1 MSIPP
6 HPKYS
11 NQLIKNYDYQ
21 KILIKTFFHY
31 SWFYNKKRYYS
42 SFKQEPRIFPNYIKE
57 QCWNKSKRVPG
68 RDGSRWRYD
77 AVGNPVM
84 KQLRGCG
91 GIFCHEY
98 DHIYP
103 FSKGGTSTLE
113 NCQILQ
119 TNVNRMKANQFF
131 SNDEIKKFS
140 MLFPS
145 TLKELNRFQIG
156 EFEMDLAEE
165 LVYGNIKKC

>member
-1 MSIPP
+1 
-6 HPKYS
+6 
-11 NQLIKNYDYQ
+11 
-21 KILIKTFFHY
+21 
-31 SWFYNKKRYYS
+31 
-42 SFKQEPRIFPNYIKE
+42 
-57 QCWNKSKRVPG
+57 
-68 RDGSRWRYD
+68 
-77 AVGNPVM
+77 M

-103 FSKGGTSTLE
+103 FSKGGTSTLD